1 MRLKGSK
8 DFHLTYFSLCVFY
21 RKLKLY
27 EEQELTMQVF
37 SEPNEIQMPPDNQQI
52 QHNSITQNL
61 LSMEPPPS
69 LLLDNPYDYDLSHLN
84 DGRGG
89 DNTYA
94 TIQPRDYSSNHHK
107 NNNNISS
114 SNNLINSNS
123 NNLLDADYATLRDTR
138 VPSVSAFY

>member
-1 MRLKGSK
+1 MYP
-8 DFHLTYFSLCVFY
+8 FLCIH

-52 QHNSITQNL
+52 QNNSITQNL
-61 LSMEPPPS
+61 LSMEPPSS
-69 LLLDNPYDYDLSHLN
+69 LLLDNPYDYDLSNLN

-94 TIQPRDYSSNHHK
+94 TIQPRDYSNHH
-107 NNNNISS
+107 NNNISS
-114 SNNLINSNS
+114 NNSNNNNNLINSNS
-123 NNLLDADYATLRDTR
+123 SNLFDADYATLRDTR
-138 VPSVSAFY
+138 VPSVSAFHFLLFSFNP